1 MDDFIKTHFT
11 ESITLPALC
20 RKFGISQTYMSKLFR
35 KYSGNSFNGYVKKVR
50 LMKAQQLMH
59 EDRNLKIKDIAEI
72 VGFRDQFYFSRLFRR
87 EVGMTPSE
95 YAESV
100 KNSGVQQ
107 IQN

>member
-1 MDDFIKTHFT
+1 
-11 ESITLPALC
+11 
-20 RKFGISQTYMSKLFR
+20 
-35 KYSGNSFNGYVKKVR
+35 
-50 LMKAQQLMH
+50 MH